1 MMTDPPHTPDRPDG
15 SSGGQP
21 DAAQHDDDALL
32 AAFLRDPGADYR
44 HAREGS
50 ALDGIVLEVRR
61 DRIVVDVGAKSEGVV
76 ESGEMQSLDADA
88 RAALRPGDA
97 LLVYVM
103 QSEDREGRVV
113 LSIDRARQERSWRRQ
128 QELKDADG
136 TIDARVVGSNRGGLL
151 VNLDGVRGFVPA
163 SQVSSIGRGDDAQKQ
178 ADMARL
184 IGSMLT
190 LKIVEILRVRNRL
203 ILSERQAVQ
212 NVRETR
218 KGELLGTLREG
229 EIRSGVVTSIYDF
242 GVFVDI
248 GGADGLVHVSELS
261 WSRVQHPSQV
271 LTPGDR
277 TQVMVL
283 GVDQARRRI
292 ALSIKRTMSA
302 PWTTIAERYQ
312 VGQWIACEI
321 TRLTAF
327 GAFARLEEGIE
338 GLIHISELSDA
349 RVAHPGDVVREGA
362 SVNARIVR
370 IEPTRKRIGLSLRAD
385 GAAAGDPA

>member
-1 MMTDPPHTPDRPDG
+1 MPD
-15 SSGGQP
+15 QP
-21 DAAQHDDDALL
+21 DASDADTPHDDDALL
-32 AAFLRDPGADYR
+32 EAFLRDPGADYR
-44 HAREGS
+44 HAREGM
-50 ALDGIVLEVRR
+50 ALDGIILTIRR
-61 DRIVVDVGAKSEGVV
+61 DQLVVDVGAKSEGVV
-76 ESGEMQSLDADA
+76 EASEMQSLDAEA

-113 LSIDRARQERSWRRQ
+113 LSVDRARQERSWRRL

-136 TIDARVVGSNRGGLL
+136 TIEARVVGNNRGGLL

-184 IGSMLT
+184 IGSTLT
-190 LKIVEILRVRNRL
+190 LKVVEIQRARNRL
-203 ILSERQAVQ
+203 ILSERQAAQ

-218 KGELLGTLREG
+218 KGELMGTLREG
-229 EIRSGVVTSIYDF
+229 EIRSGIVTSVYDF

-261 WSRVQHPSQV
+261 WSRVQHPSHV

-312 VGQWIACEI
+312 VGQQVVCEI

-327 GAFARLEEGIE
+327 GAFARIEEGIE
-338 GLIHISELSDA
+338 GLIHISELSEA
-349 RVAHPGDVVREGA
+349 RIAHPGDVVSEGA
-362 SVNARIVR
+362 TVSARIVR
-370 IEPTRKRIGLSLRAD
+370 IEPARKRIGLSLRAED
-385 GAAAGDPA
+385 ATSGTAGDPA

>member
-1 MMTDPPHTPDRPDG
+1 MPD
-15 SSGGQP
+15 QP
-21 DAAQHDDDALL
+21 DASDADTPHDDDALL
-32 AAFLRDPGADYR
+32 EAFLRDPGADYR
-44 HAREGS
+44 HAREGM
-50 ALDGIVLEVRR
+50 ALDGIILTIRR
-61 DRIVVDVGAKSEGVV
+61 DQLVVDVGAKSEGIV
-76 ESGEMQSLDADA
+76 EASEMQSLDAEA

-113 LSIDRARQERSWRRQ
+113 LSVDRARQERSWRRL

-136 TIDARVVGSNRGGLL
+136 TIEARVVGNNRGGLL

-184 IGSMLT
+184 IGSTLT
-190 LKIVEILRVRNRL
+190 LKVVEIQRARNRL
-203 ILSERQAVQ
+203 ILSERQATL

-218 KGELLGTLREG
+218 KGELMGTLREG
-229 EIRSGVVTSIYDF
+229 EIRSGIVTSVYDF

-261 WSRVQHPSQV
+261 WSRVQHPSHV

-312 VGQWIACEI
+312 VGQQVVCEI

-327 GAFARLEEGIE
+327 GAFARIEEGIE
-338 GLIHISELSDA
+338 GLIHISELSEA
-349 RVAHPGDVVREGA
+349 RIAHPGDVVSEGA
-362 SVNARIVR
+362 TVSARIVR
-370 IEPTRKRIGLSLRAD
+370 IEPARKRIGLSLRAED
-385 GAAAGDPA
+385 AASGTAGDPA

>member
-1 MMTDPPHTPDRPDG
+1 MPD
-15 SSGGQP
+15 QP
-21 DAAQHDDDALL
+21 DASDADTPHDDDALL
-32 AAFLRDPGADYR
+32 EAFLRDPGADYR
-44 HAREGS
+44 HAREGM
-50 ALDGIVLEVRR
+50 ALDGIILTIRR
-61 DRIVVDVGAKSEGVV
+61 DQLVVDVGAKSEGIV
-76 ESGEMQSLDADA
+76 EASEMQSLDAEA

-113 LSIDRARQERSWRRQ
+113 LSVDRARQERSWRRL

-136 TIDARVVGSNRGGLL
+136 TIEARVVGNNRGGLL

-184 IGSMLT
+184 IGSTLT
-190 LKIVEILRVRNRL
+190 LKVVEIQRARNRL
-203 ILSERQAVQ
+203 ILSERQATL

-218 KGELLGTLREG
+218 KGELMGTLREG
-229 EIRSGVVTSIYDF
+229 EIRSGIVTSVYDF

-261 WSRVQHPSQV
+261 WSRVQHPSHV

-312 VGQWIACEI
+312 VGQQVVCEI

-327 GAFARLEEGIE
+327 GAFARIEEGIE
-338 GLIHISELSDA
+338 GLIHISELSEA
-349 RVAHPGDVVREGA
+349 RITHPGDVVSEGA
-362 SVNARIVR
+362 TVSARIVR
-370 IEPTRKRIGLSLRAD
+370 IEPARKRIGLSLRAED
-385 GAAAGDPA
+385 AASGTAGDPA

>member
-1 MMTDPPHTPDRPDG
+1 MPD
-15 SSGGQP
+15 QP
-21 DAAQHDDDALL
+21 DASDADTPHDDDALL
-32 AAFLRDPGADYR
+32 EAFLCDPGADYR
-44 HAREGS
+44 HAREGM
-50 ALDGIVLEVRR
+50 ALDGIILTIRR
-61 DRIVVDVGAKSEGVV
+61 DQLVVDVGAKSEGIV
-76 ESGEMQSLDADA
+76 EASEMQSLDAEA

-113 LSIDRARQERSWRRQ
+113 LSVDRARQERSWRRL

-136 TIDARVVGSNRGGLL
+136 TIEARVVGNNRGGLL

-184 IGSMLT
+184 IGSTLT
-190 LKIVEILRVRNRL
+190 LKVVEIQRARNRL
-203 ILSERQAVQ
+203 ILSERQATL

-218 KGELLGTLREG
+218 KGELMGTLREG
-229 EIRSGVVTSIYDF
+229 EIRSGIVTSVYDF

-261 WSRVQHPSQV
+261 WSRVQHPSHV

-312 VGQWIACEI
+312 VGQQVVCEI

-327 GAFARLEEGIE
+327 GAFARIEEGIE
-338 GLIHISELSDA
+338 GLIHISELSEA
-349 RVAHPGDVVREGA
+349 RIAHPGDVVSEGA
-362 SVNARIVR
+362 TVSARIVR
-370 IEPTRKRIGLSLRAD
+370 IEPARKRIGLSLRAED
-385 GAAAGDPA
+385 AASGTAGDPA